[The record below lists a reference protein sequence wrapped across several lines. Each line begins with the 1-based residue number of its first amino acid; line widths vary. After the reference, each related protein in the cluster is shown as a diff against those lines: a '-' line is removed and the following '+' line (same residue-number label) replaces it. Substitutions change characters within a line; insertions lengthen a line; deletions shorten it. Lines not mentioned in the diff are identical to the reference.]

1 MSTLEIVILLITVTF
16 IFSVVI
22 TALVKYLDA
31 DKASSVLSTLLRNL
45 ILIDIPFRMPHQE
58 ENEEDKVKRQEELE
72 NKLKIKHQEDLAT
85 LSATNELKLLTISR
99 LKGYLADLNRKAN
112 LNLISGLIFCLV
124 GLGFIFYSLIA
135 YTPTNPPNLNNTLIY
150 FLPRISLTILIE
162 VFSYFFLNLYKKN
175 LEDIKYF
182 QNEVTN
188 LESQYLAVLYAFE
201 QNNGQVKAKVIEKLM
216 DTERNFILKK
226 DETTIE
232 LEKNRIESQNSNNTV
247 QALKDIITFKRQPS
261 S

>member
-1 MSTLEIVILLITVTF
+1 MNTLEIVILLITVTF

-31 DKASSVLSTLLRNL
+31 DKASSVLSTLLRSL
-45 ILIDIPFRMPHQE
+45 FLIDIPFRTSHQE

-72 NKLKIKHQEDLAT
+72 NELKIRHQEDLAT

-112 LNLISGLIFCLV
+112 LNLISGLTFCFV

-201 QNNGQVKAKVIEKLM
+201 QNNGQVKAKVIEKLIN
-216 DTERNFILKK
+216 TERNFILKK

-247 QALKDIITFKRQPS
+247 QALKDIITFKR
-261 S
+261 

>member
-45 ILIDIPFRMPHQE
+45 ILIDIPFRTSHQE

-247 QALKDIITFKRQPS
+247 QALKDIITFKR
-261 S
+261 